1 MKSLMLLWKLIAD
14 DFAIRCRTSATR
26 DIKTVSGRFKHEGI
40 SFLTISLPSFG
51 QEFQKALDFG
61 MVDRNSFEGFSF
73 GRTGT
78 PLFLGGFLDRVFN
91 RGTGVLVD
99 DPDIDAILAIR
110 QLSLLFSKI
119 LLPCSDTRVRR
130 AMSGFIDCEQDVR
143 RLDSFRE
150 PSDLEDFRRVGRV
163 LFADLFSKADS
174 DVYYGQIIPKHGP
187 GATADKLRGNSK
199 YRQTTWT
206 ARLEKYFPFSEFI
219 FPSWSYYDQ
228 FEHINILEPGEEL
241 PVKVTP
247 VPKTQ
252 KTPRIIAI
260 EPTATQYVQQGL
272 LRCILGHLKEIDSLN
287 RVLGF
292 DDQLPNQQMALNG
305 SLTGK
310 LATLDLSDA
319 SDRVSN
325 QLVRLLLQDTP
336 HLHQG
341 VFSCRSQ
348 KADVPGHGIVSLAK
362 FASMGSALCFP
373 FEAFVFLTCVFIG
386 IERELS
392 TPVSKQLVFELSSEV
407 RIFGDDIIIP
417 KDFVHSVVDTLE
429 SFGASVNI
437 DKSFWI
443 GRFRES
449 CGKEYYDGHD
459 VSIVKVRRM
468 LPTHRKDVQGIISAV
483 SLRNQL
489 YKAGCWKAVEWLDH
503 RIEDLIRHFP
513 HTDDSSPVLGKFSF
527 LGITKGRECRY
538 LHKPLVKGYVVTSRI
553 PVDHL
558 QDSGALLKCL
568 TIGKGL
574 PTFPGH
580 LERSGRPHAV
590 DIKLRWASPR

>member
-1 MKSLMLLWKLIAD
+1 MKSTMLLWKMIAD

-26 DIKTVSGRFKHEGI
+26 DIKTVSGRFKHEGM
-40 SFLTISLPSFG
+40 SFFTISLPSFCHD
-51 QEFQKALDFG
+51 FQKSLDIG
-61 MVDRNSFEGFSF
+61 LVDRNLFTGFSY

-78 PLFLGGFLDRVFN
+78 PLFLGGFLDLVFD

-99 DPDIDAILAIR
+99 EPDMEAILAIR
-110 QLSLLFSKI
+110 QLTLLYSKI
-119 LLPCSDTRVRR
+119 LLPCSDVRVRR
-130 AMSGFIDCEQDVR
+130 AMSSFIDCEQDVKR
-143 RLDSFRE
+143 HDSIRSS
-150 PSDLEDFRRVGRV
+150 SDEDDFRRVGRV
-163 LFADLFSKADS
+163 LFSTLFSKVDS
-174 DVYYGQIIPKHGP
+174 DIYYGNIVPKHGP

-199 YRQTTWT
+199 YRQSTWT
-206 ARLEKYFPFSEFI
+206 ARLEEYFPFSEYI

-228 FEHINILEPGEEL
+228 FEDIDILEPGQEL

-247 VPKTQ
+247 VPKTL

-260 EPTATQYVQQGL
+260 EPTATQYVQQGIM
-272 LRCILGHLKEIDSLN
+272 RNILAHLKGIDILSTM
-287 RVLGF
+287 VGF
-292 DDQLPNQQMALNG
+292 DDQTPNQRMAHEG
-305 SLTGK
+305 SLTGS

-325 QLVRLLLQDTP
+325 QLVRLLLADTP
-336 HLHQG
+336 HLLRG
-341 VFSCRSQ
+341 VLACRSQ
-348 KADVPGHGIVSLAK
+348 KADVPGYGVIPLAK

-373 FEAFVFLTCVFIG
+373 FEAFVFLTCVFLG

-392 TPVSKQLVFELSSEV
+392 TPVCRHLVQKMSNEV
-407 RIFGDDIIIP
+407 RIYGDDIIVP
-417 KDFVHSVVDTLE
+417 KDVVHSVVDTLE
-429 SFGASVNI
+429 GFGARVNI

-468 LPTHRKDVQGIISAV
+468 LPTHRKDVQGIISTV

-489 YKAGCWKAVEWLDH
+489 YKAGCWSTVRWLDQ
-503 RIEDLIRHFP
+503 RITGLIHHFP
-513 HTDDSSPVLGKFSF
+513 HVEDSSPVLGRVSF
-527 LGITKGRECRY
+527 LGITQGRECRH
-538 LHKPLVKGYVVTSRI
+538 LHKPLVKGFCVTPKI

-558 QDSGALLKCL
+558 QDHGALLKCL
-568 TIGKGL
+568 TKGL
-574 PTFPGH
+574 VAKPPGH

-590 DIKLRWASPR
+590 DIKLRWAPPR